1 VDAAAWRD
9 IGTPESYLAAN
20 LEAMPAGGLIDP
32 SALVDPAADVT
43 ESVIGADARIEA
55 GASVRRSLVL
65 PGAVVRAGARF
76 DGRVVGREGEA
87 VW

>member
-1 VDAAAWRD
+1 
-9 IGTPESYLAAN
+9 
-20 LEAMPAGGLIDP
+20 
-32 SALVDPAADVT
+32 
-43 ESVIGADARIEA
+43 
-55 GASVRRSLVL
+55 VL